1 MLAIRGLN
9 THYGASHILQGV
21 DIEVPDGTIAAVLG
35 RNGVGKT
42 TTVRAIM
49 GLVPPSSGH
58 VLLDGRDV
66 AGWPPHRIARAGF
79 AYVPEGRL
87 IFPDLSVVENIRV
100 AERRPWA
107 FSPRARPV
115 GKAWP
120 LPRLFELFPA
130 LRERARNKGAQLS
143 GGEQQML
150 AIARALVSD
159 PKVLLLDEPS
169 QGLAPLIVRDLARVI
184 RLLCDDGV
192 TILLIEQN
200 MKLAEE
206 ITDRLLIMVKG
217 RIVYSAT
224 PADFRADEEKIRRR
238 YLTV

>member
-1 MLAIRGLN
+1 MLSISGLN

-21 DIEVPDGTIAAVLG
+21 DLEMATGRIAAVLG

-42 TTVRAIM
+42 TTVKTIM
-49 GLVPPSSGH
+49 GLVRPSSGSIR
-58 VLLDGRDV
+58 LDND
-66 AGWPPHRIARAGF
+66 AITGWAPHRVARAGV

-87 IFPDLSVVENIRV
+87 IFPDLTVIENIKV
-100 AERRPWA
+100 AERTPA
-107 FSPRARPV
+107 
-115 GKAWP
+115 KAWP
-120 LPRLFELFPA
+120 VARLLELFPS
-130 LRERARNKGAQLS
+130 LDERQRNKGSQLS

-169 QGLAPLIVRDLARVI
+169 QGLAPLVVRELARVI
-184 RLLCDDGV
+184 RLLCDAGV

-200 MKLAEE
+200 MKLAEVVADE
-206 ITDRLLIMVKG
+206 LHIMVKG
-217 RIVYSAT
+217 RIVYSAD
-224 PADFRADEEKIRRR
+224 PHRFRAEEDQIRSR

>member
-1 MLAIRGLN
+1 MLAIEGLN
-9 THYGASHILQGV
+9 AHYGASHVLQGV
-21 DIEVPDGTIAAVLG
+21 DIEVPAGTIVSVLG

-49 GLVPPSSGH
+49 GLVPPSSGR
-58 VLLDGRDV
+58 VLLDGQDI
-66 AGWPPHRIARAGF
+66 AGWPPHRVARAGV

-87 IFPDLSVVENIRV
+87 IFPDLTVIENIRV
-100 AERRPWA
+100 AERRPAKTW
-107 FSPRARPV
+107 SI
-115 GKAWP
+115 G
-120 LPRLFELFPA
+120 RLLELFPA
-130 LRERARNKGAQLS
+130 LRERAGNKGSQLS

-169 QGLAPLIVRDLARVI
+169 QGLAPLVVRELARVI
-184 RLLCDDGV
+184 RLLCQDGV

-200 MKLAEE
+200 LKLAAEVA
-206 ITDRLLIMVKG
+206 DRLAVMVKG
-217 RIVYSAT
+217 RMVYSASPT
-224 PADFRADEEKIRRR
+224 TFSAEAESVRSR

>member
-1 MLAIRGLN
+1 MLSISGLN

-21 DIEVPDGTIAAVLG
+21 DLEMATGRIAAILG

-42 TTVRAIM
+42 TTVKTIM
-49 GLVPPSSGH
+49 GLVSPSSGSIR
-58 VLLDGRDV
+58 LDND
-66 AGWPPHRIARAGF
+66 AITGWAPHRVARAGV

-87 IFPDLSVVENIRV
+87 IFPDLTVIENIKV
-100 AERRPWA
+100 AERMPA
-107 FSPRARPV
+107 
-115 GKAWP
+115 KAWP
-120 LPRLFELFPA
+120 VPRLLELFPS
-130 LRERARNKGAQLS
+130 LDERQRNKGSQLS

-169 QGLAPLIVRDLARVI
+169 QGLAPLVVRELARVI
-184 RLLCDDGV
+184 RLLCDAGV

-200 MKLAEE
+200 MKLAEVVADE
-206 ITDRLLIMVKG
+206 LHIMVKG
-217 RIVYSAT
+217 RIVYSAD
-224 PADFRADEEKIRRR
+224 PHRFRAEEQQIRTR